1 MQAYFLDTSIVI
13 DCIRGK
19 KEISRFVSDL
29 KANLYINYI
38 VIAELSEGIYR
49 VKDSKRMEA
58 GIDAFINGVDGVLP
72 INYNVSKL
80 FGKIRADLKE
90 KGHIIEDFDIL
101 IGATCIENNLPVIT
115 LNRKHFEKIEGL
127 DVYTPDDLKKLDK

>member
-1 MQAYFLDTSIVI
+1 MNSYFLDTSVVI

-19 KEISRFVSDL
+19 KETVKFISDL
-29 KANLYINYI
+29 KASLYINYI

-49 VKDSKRMEA
+49 VKDSKSIEV
-58 GIDAFINGVDGVLP
+58 GIDAFINGMDGVFP

-90 KGHIIEDFDIL
+90 KGQIIEDFDIL
-101 IGATCIENNLPVIT
+101 IGATCIENNIPIIT
-115 LNRKHFEKIEGL
+115 LNRKHFDKIQGL
-127 DVYTPDDLKKLDK
+127 EVFTPDDLKN

>member
-1 MQAYFLDTSIVI
+1 MQAYFLDTSVVI

-19 KEISRFVSDL
+19 KETSKVVSEL
-29 KANLYINYI
+29 NASLYINYI

-49 VKDSKRMEA
+49 LGNSKKTEA
-58 GIDAFINGVDGVLP
+58 GIDAFISGMDGVLP
-72 INYNVSKL
+72 INYKVSKL

-101 IGATCIENNLPVIT
+101 IAASCIENNLPIIT
-115 LNRKHFEKIEGL
+115 LNRKHFDRINGL
-127 DVYTPDDLKKLDK
+127 EVYTPDDFKN

>member
-1 MQAYFLDTSIVI
+1 MNAYFLDTSVVI

-19 KEISRFVSDL
+19 KETSQFISNL
-29 KANLYINYI
+29 KGSLFINYI

-49 VKDSKRMEA
+49 VKDSKAMEA

-80 FGKIRADLKE
+80 FGKIRTDLKE
-90 KGHIIEDFDIL
+90 KGQIVEDFDIL
-101 IGATCIENNLPVIT
+101 IASTCIENNLPILT
-115 LNRKHFEKIEGL
+115 LNKKHFDRIVGL
-127 DVYTPDDLKKLDK
+127 EVLTPDDFKN